1 MFVCSSYDRPL
12 QYTHSPYTHTR
23 SYTHNNILYV
33 ISLHEYISLSVSLL
47 SKSALVPL
55 SFSVREKGFSSM
67 VHHGSYP
74 HSPVRNINLTSKTQG
89 FHDRRD
95 GEGLFKAVA
104 NETRYG
110 EGKARFDLQ
119 GATLDRVVS
128 KSRAVAQLTQRET
141 FEARTC
147 YPPI

>member
-1 MFVCSSYDRPL
+1 MAKIPRLLVYCLSTTQVTAISTLSIPSSCKIFVYVKACSCVHLMIVHCCIIR
-12 QYTHSPYTHTR
+12 THTYTHTR

-74 HSPVRNINLTSKTQG
+74 HSPVHNINLTSKTQG

-95 GEGLFKAVA
+95 GEGLCKAVA
-104 NETRYG
+104 NETR
-110 EGKARFDLQ
+110 
-119 GATLDRVVS
+119 
-128 KSRAVAQLTQRET
+128 
-141 FEARTC
+141 
-147 YPPI
+147 